1 MDLSALIFVALAVA
15 WAVYLIPKA
24 LKHHD
29 EVVRSRSVEKFS
41 HTMRV
46 LARRE
51 PVDRRNARLVVSPI
65 RASLRPPVET
75 KAHATPAPL
84 AGPVEETVSAS
95 VTTTVTREVTA
106 PAARTPRPLT
116 PASRP
121 AAERASARRAAKRRR
136 TVLALVVLA
145 NAVVIGLAAASVITW
160 PWVAAPAGVL
170 VAWLVACRVSVRAE
184 RRRRATRAAIEI
196 GLPPLEE
203 EQADDLTGE
212 LPVTPPQPRVPA
224 APVAPEPSQS
234 TPAADAPAVVTGEIP
249 VVGGW
254 DMVPTTL
261 PTYVNK
267 PAAQRRTVSTIDLDS
282 TGVWSSGRNDEDSA
296 LARSVEQS
304 ARAARE
310 AEQDEHG
317 TRRASGA

>member
-65 RASLRPPVET
+65 RATLRPPVET
-75 KAHATPAPL
+75 KARTEPEVVA
-84 AGPVEETVSAS
+84 AS
-95 VTTTVTREVTA
+95 VTTEVTREVTVSA
-106 PAARTPRPLT
+106 QPAQSARPL
-116 PASRP
+116 PLSP
-121 AAERASARRAAKRRR
+121 GAERASARRAAKRRR
-136 TVLALVVLA
+136 NVLALVLLA
-145 NAVVIGLAAASVITW
+145 NAVVIGLATASVVAW
-160 PWVAAPAGVL
+160 PWVAAPVAVL

-184 RRRRATRAAIEI
+184 RRQRAARSHLSAIEI
-196 GLPPLEE
+196 GLPPVVEE
-203 EQADDLTGE
+203 EADESDLTGE
-212 LPVTPPQPRVPA
+212 ITVTPPQPRVPA
-224 APVAPEPSQS
+224 APSEPAQAP
-234 TPAADAPAVVTGEIP
+234 PAAETPAVVTGEVP

-261 PTYVNK
+261 PTYVSK

-282 TGVWSSGRNDEDSA
+282 TGVWSSGHHDGDSA
-296 LARSVEQS
+296 LARSAEQS
-304 ARAARE
+304 AKDAKAARE
-310 AEQDEHG
+310 AGE

>member
-1 MDLSALIFVALAVA
+1 VDPSALIFVALAVA

-24 LKHHD
+24 VKHHD
-29 EVVRSRSVEKFS
+29 EAVRSRSVEKFS

-65 RASLRPPVET
+65 RAARRPPVET
-75 KAHATPAPL
+75 KAHAQPGL
-84 AGPVEETVSAS
+84 SGVDPVAETVSAS

-106 PAARTPRPLT
+106 PVAR
-116 PASRP
+116 ASRP
-121 AAERASARRAAKRRR
+121 SPATERASARRAARRR
-136 TVLALVVLA
+136 RNVLALVLLA
-145 NAVVIGLAAASVITW
+145 NTVVIGLAAAAVIGW
-160 PWVAAPAGVL
+160 PWVAAPAAVL

-184 RRRRATRAAIEI
+184 RRQRAARAAIEI
-196 GLPPLEE
+196 GLPPLVEE
-203 EQADDLTGE
+203 EPGDLTGE

-224 APVAPEPSQS
+224 APATPDPAESS
-234 TPAADAPAVVTGEIP
+234 PAADAPAVVTGEIP

-261 PTYVNK
+261 PTYVSK
-267 PAAQRRTVSTIDLDS
+267 PAAARRTVSTIDLDS

-296 LARSVEQS
+296 LARSAEQS
-304 ARAARE
+304 ARTARE
-310 AEQDEHG
+310 ADE
-317 TRRASGA
+317 TERDARRASGA

>member
-51 PVDRRNARLVVSPI
+51 PVDRRNARLVVSPV

-75 KAHATPAPL
+75 KARATPTPAITE
-84 AGPVEETVSAS
+84 PVVTAE
-95 VTTTVTREVTA
+95 VTTDVTREVTTTV
-106 PAARTPRPLT
+106 RRPM
-116 PASRP
+116 SP

-136 TVLALVVLA
+136 NVLALVLLA
-145 NAVVIGLAAASVITW
+145 NAVVIGLAAFSVITW
-160 PWVAAPAGVL
+160 PWVAVPAGVL

-184 RRRRATRAAIEI
+184 RRQRGSRSAIEV
-196 GLPPLEE
+196 GVPPMVEE
-203 EQADDLTGE
+203 EPDADVDLTGE
-212 LPVTPPQPRVPA
+212 LPPTPAMPAQPRTPDAPA
-224 APVAPEPSQS
+224 VDDPVADS
-234 TPAADAPAVVTGEIP
+234 PAADTPAVVTGDVP

-261 PTYVNK
+261 PTYVGK
-267 PAAQRRTVSTIDLDS
+267 SAAQRRTVSTIDLDS
-282 TGVWSSGRNDEDSA
+282 TGVWSSGRNDVDSA
-296 LARSVEQS
+296 LARSAEQS
-304 ARAARE
+304 ARDARD
-310 AEQDEHG
+310 AEKGEREN
-317 TRRASGA
+317 RRASGA

>member
-1 MDLSALIFVALAVA
+1 VDLSALIFVALAVA

-65 RASLRPPVET
+65 RAALRPPVET
-75 KAHATPAPL
+75 KAHAEPEVVA
-84 AGPVEETVSAS
+84 AS
-95 VTTTVTREVTA
+95 VTTEVTREVTA
-106 PAARTPRPLT
+106 TVSTGRTPSSHASR
-116 PASRP
+116 PASP

-136 TVLALVVLA
+136 NVLAIVLLVNA
-145 NAVVIGLAAASVITW
+145 AVVGLAVAKVVAW
-160 PWVAAPAGVL
+160 PWVAAPVAVL

-184 RRRRATRAAIEI
+184 RRQRAVRSAIEI
-196 GLPPLEE
+196 GVPPVVEE
-203 EQADDLTGE
+203 EREKSDLTGE
-212 LPVTPPQPRVPA
+212 ITVTPPQPRVPDAPAEA
-224 APVAPEPSQS
+224 AAAS
-234 TPAADAPAVVTGEIP
+234 PAADAPAVVTGEVQ

-282 TGVWSSGRNDEDSA
+282 TGVWSSGHNDGDSA
-296 LARSVEQS
+296 LARSAEQS
-304 ARAARE
+304 AKAARE
-310 AEQDEHG
+310 AGE

>member
-65 RASLRPPVET
+65 RAALRPPVET
-75 KAHATPAPL
+75 KAHAEPEVVA
-84 AGPVEETVSAS
+84 AS
-95 VTTTVTREVTA
+95 VTTEVTREVTA
-106 PAARTPRPLT
+106 TVSTGRTPSSS
-116 PASRP
+116 ASRPPSP

-136 TVLALVVLA
+136 NVLALVLLA
-145 NAVVIGLAAASVITW
+145 NAVVVALAVAKVVAW
-160 PWVAAPAGVL
+160 PWVAAPAAVL
-170 VAWLVACRVSVRAE
+170 VAWLVACRISVRAE
-184 RRRRATRAAIEI
+184 RRQRAVRSAIEI
-196 GLPPLEE
+196 GVPPVVEE
-203 EQADDLTGE
+203 ERDDSDLTGE
-212 LPVTPPQPRVPA
+212 ITVAPPQPRVPA
-224 APVAPEPSQS
+224 APAEPATAS
-234 TPAADAPAVVTGEIP
+234 PAADAPAVVTGEVE

-261 PTYVNK
+261 PTYVSK

-282 TGVWSSGRNDEDSA
+282 TGVWSSGHHDGDSA
-296 LARSVEQS
+296 LARSAEQS
-304 ARAARE
+304 AKAARE
-310 AEQDEHG
+310 AGE

>member
-1 MDLSALIFVALAVA
+1 VDLSALIFVALAVA

-65 RASLRPPVET
+65 RAALRPPVET
-75 KAHATPAPL
+75 KAHAEPEVVA
-84 AGPVEETVSAS
+84 AS
-95 VTTTVTREVTA
+95 VTTEVTREVTA
-106 PAARTPRPLT
+106 TVSTGRTPSS
-116 PASRP
+116 PASRPLSP
-121 AAERASARRAAKRRR
+121 AAERAAARRAAKRRR
-136 TVLALVVLA
+136 NVLALVLLT
-145 NAVVIGLAAASVITW
+145 NAVVVGLAVAKVVAW
-160 PWVAAPAGVL
+160 PWVAVPVAVL

-184 RRRRATRAAIEI
+184 RRQRALRSAIEI
-196 GLPPLEE
+196 GVPPVVEE
-203 EQADDLTGE
+203 ERDNSDLTGE
-212 LPVTPPQPRVPA
+212 ITVTPPQPRVPD
-224 APVAPEPSQS
+224 APAEPATAS
-234 TPAADAPAVVTGEIP
+234 PAADAPAVVTGEVQ

-261 PTYVNK
+261 PTYVSK

-282 TGVWSSGRNDEDSA
+282 TGVWSSGHHDGDSA
-296 LARSVEQS
+296 LARSAEQS
-304 ARAARE
+304 AKAARE
-310 AEQDEHG
+310 AGE

>member
-65 RASLRPPVET
+65 RAALRPPVET
-75 KAHATPAPL
+75 KAHAEPEVVA
-84 AGPVEETVSAS
+84 AS
-95 VTTTVTREVTA
+95 VTTEVTREVTA
-106 PAARTPRPLT
+106 TVSTGRTPSSQPSRPL
-116 PASRP
+116 SP

-136 TVLALVVLA
+136 NVLALVLLA
-145 NAVVIGLAAASVITW
+145 NAVVVGLAVAKVVAW
-160 PWVAAPAGVL
+160 PWVAAPVAVL

-184 RRRRATRAAIEI
+184 RRQRAVRSAIEI
-196 GLPPLEE
+196 GMPPVVEE
-203 EQADDLTGE
+203 ELDDSDLTGE
-212 LPVTPPQPRVPA
+212 ITVTPPQPRVPDAPAEPA
-224 APVAPEPSQS
+224 AAS
-234 TPAADAPAVVTGEIP
+234 PAADAPAVVTGEVQ

-261 PTYVNK
+261 PTYVSK

-282 TGVWSSGRNDEDSA
+282 TGVWSSGHHDGDSA
-296 LARSVEQS
+296 LARSAEQS
-304 ARAARE
+304 AKAARE
-310 AEQDEHG
+310 AGE

>member
-65 RASLRPPVET
+65 RAALRPPVET
-75 KAHATPAPL
+75 KAHAEPEVVA
-84 AGPVEETVSAS
+84 AS
-95 VTTTVTREVTA
+95 VTTEVTREVTA
-106 PAARTPRPLT
+106 TVSTSRTPSAQPSRPV
-116 PASRP
+116 SP

-136 TVLALVVLA
+136 NVLALVLLA
-145 NAVVIGLAAASVITW
+145 NAVVVGLAVAKVVAW
-160 PWVAAPAGVL
+160 PWVGAPVAVL

-184 RRRRATRAAIEI
+184 RRQRAVRSAIEI
-196 GLPPLEE
+196 GVPPVVEE
-203 EQADDLTGE
+203 ELDESDLTGE
-212 LPVTPPQPRVPA
+212 ITVTPPQPRVPDS
-224 APVAPEPSQS
+224 PVEADAS
-234 TPAADAPAVVTGEIP
+234 PAAEAPAVVTGEVQ

-261 PTYVNK
+261 PTYVSK

-282 TGVWSSGRNDEDSA
+282 TGVWSSGHNDGDSA
-296 LARSVEQS
+296 LARSAEQS
-304 ARAARE
+304 AKAARE
-310 AEQDEHG
+310 AGE

>member
-51 PVDRRNARLVVSPI
+51 PVDRRNARLIVSPI
-65 RASLRPPVET
+65 RAALRPPVET
-75 KAHATPAPL
+75 KAH
-84 AGPVEETVSAS
+84 VSPEA
-95 VTTTVTREVTA
+95 V
-106 PAARTPRPLT
+106 AARATQPRTMSPQ
-116 PASRP
+116 
-121 AAERASARRAAKRRR
+121 AERASARRAARRR
-136 TVLALVVLA
+136 RNVLGLIALA
-145 NAVVIGLAAASVITW
+145 NAVVIGLAAFSVIVW
-160 PWVAAPAGVL
+160 PWVAAPAGLL
-170 VAWLVACRVSVRAE
+170 VAWLVACRLSVRSE
-184 RRRRATRAAIEI
+184 RRQRGARSAIEI
-196 GLPPLEE
+196 GYPPLIEE
-203 EQADDLTGE
+203 EHDDTELTGE
-212 LPVTPPQPRVPA
+212 MPAVTPPQPRTPA
-224 APVAPEPSQS
+224 APAPAET
-234 TPAADAPAVVTGEIP
+234 TPAGETP
-249 VVGGW
+249 VVAGGW

-261 PTYVNK
+261 PTYVGK

-296 LARSVEQS
+296 LARSAEQS
-304 ARAARE
+304 AKSARE
-310 AEQDEHG
+310 ADE

>member
-65 RASLRPPVET
+65 RAALRPPVET
-75 KAHATPAPL
+75 KARVAPEPVATAPVPAATTTATPTRTSAPAAPL
-84 AGPVEETVSAS
+84 AP
-95 VTTTVTREVTA
+95 
-106 PAARTPRPLT
+106 
-116 PASRP
+116 
-121 AAERASARRAAKRRR
+121 ERASARRAARRR
-136 TVLALVVLA
+136 RNVLAVVLSA
-145 NAVVIGLAAASVITW
+145 NVVVIALAASGVVRW
-160 PWVAAPAGVL
+160 PWVAVPATLL

-184 RRRRATRAAIEI
+184 RRQRVARPAARTARPTSAIEV
-196 GLPPLEE
+196 GAP
-203 EQADDLTGE
+203 ATDDDLTGNDLTGE
-212 LPVTPPQPRVPA
+212 VPV
-224 APVAPEPSQS
+224 VAPESVAPL
-234 TPAADAPAVVTGEIP
+234 TEPAPGAEPAARSSAAADPPAVLTGEIP

-261 PTYVNK
+261 PTYVSK

-282 TGVWSSGRNDEDSA
+282 TGVWSSGRNDDDSA
-296 LARSVEQS
+296 LARSAEQS
-304 ARAARE
+304 AKAARE
-310 AEQDEHG
+310 GEG

>member
-65 RASLRPPVET
+65 RAALRPPVET
-75 KAHATPAPL
+75 KAHAEPEVVA
-84 AGPVEETVSAS
+84 AS
-95 VTTTVTREVTA
+95 VTTEVTREVTA
-106 PAARTPRPLT
+106 TVTTGRAPARALRP
-116 PASRP
+116 
-121 AAERASARRAAKRRR
+121 AERASARRAAKRRR
-136 TVLALVVLA
+136 NVLALVLLA
-145 NAVVIGLAAASVITW
+145 NAVVVGLAAARVVAW
-160 PWVAAPAGVL
+160 PWVAVPVAVL
-170 VAWLVACRVSVRAE
+170 VAWLVACRVSMRAE
-184 RRRRATRAAIEI
+184 RRQRASRSAIEI
-196 GLPPLEE
+196 GFPPVVEE
-203 EQADDLTGE
+203 ELDESDLTGE
-212 LPVTPPQPRVPA
+212 ITVVPPQPRVPDVPTA
-224 APVAPEPSQS
+224 AAQAEAS
-234 TPAADAPAVVTGEIP
+234 PAADLPAVVTGEIP

-261 PTYVNK
+261 PTYVSK

-282 TGVWSSGRNDEDSA
+282 TGVWSSGHHDGDSA
-296 LARSVEQS
+296 LARSAEQS
-304 ARAARE
+304 AKAARE
-310 AEQDEHG
+310 AGEA
-317 TRRASGA
+317 RRASGA

>member
-65 RASLRPPVET
+65 RAALRPPVET
-75 KAHATPAPL
+75 KAHAEPEVVA
-84 AGPVEETVSAS
+84 AS
-95 VTTTVTREVTA
+95 VTTEVTREVTA
-106 PAARTPRPLT
+106 TVSTGRTPSSQPSRPV
-116 PASRP
+116 SP

-136 TVLALVVLA
+136 NVLSLVLLA
-145 NAVVIGLAAASVITW
+145 NAVVVGLAVAKVVAW
-160 PWVAAPAGVL
+160 PWVAAPVAVL

-184 RRRRATRAAIEI
+184 RRQRALRSAIEI
-196 GLPPLEE
+196 GMPPIVEE
-203 EQADDLTGE
+203 ELDDSDLTGE
-212 LPVTPPQPRVPA
+212 ITVTPPQPRVPDAPAEPA
-224 APVAPEPSQS
+224 AAS
-234 TPAADAPAVVTGEIP
+234 PAADAPAVVTGEVQ

-261 PTYVNK
+261 PTYVSK

-282 TGVWSSGRNDEDSA
+282 TGVWSSGHNDGDSA
-296 LARSVEQS
+296 LARSAEQS
-304 ARAARE
+304 AKAARE
-310 AEQDEHG
+310 AGE

>member
-1 MDLSALIFVALAVA
+1 VDLSALIFVALAVA

-51 PVDRRNARLVVSPI
+51 PVDRRNARLVVAPI
-65 RASLRPPVET
+65 RAALRPPVET
-75 KAHATPAPL
+75 KARVTPEPVVAAAPAP
-84 AGPVEETVSAS
+84 
-95 VTTTVTREVTA
+95 
-106 PAARTPRPLT
+106 ARTTSPQ
-116 PASRP
+116 
-121 AAERASARRAAKRRR
+121 AERASARRAAKRRR
-136 TVLALVVLA
+136 NVLALLVLA
-145 NAVVIGLAAASVITW
+145 NAVVIGLAAASVIGW
-160 PWVAAPAGVL
+160 PWVAAPAGLL

-184 RRRRATRAAIEI
+184 RRQRATRAAIEI
-196 GLPPLEE
+196 GLPPLVEE
-203 EQADDLTGE
+203 EIDTELTGE
-212 LPVTPPQPRVPA
+212 LPLTPPQPRTPA
-224 APVAPEPSQS
+224 APAEEPPAAV
-234 TPAADAPAVVTGEIP
+234 TPAVATATEPAEPAAPAVP
-249 VVGGW
+249 GGW

-261 PTYVNK
+261 PTYVSK

-296 LARSVEQS
+296 LARSAEQS
-304 ARAARE
+304 AKTARE
-310 AEQDEHG
+310 AADSEAD